1 MLRGN
6 LFKKFSKS
14 TLPKAPNGTEVE
26 GGLPK
31 GYMPTIYQMFE
42 DSGLSAENF
51 LKSDPRKTKLDYIP
65 PSSQFQAL
73 NRPRSIYNPAYGTGV
88 YNADFIND
96 LTYTDGLK
104 TVKNAKDTPSFKE
117 VSNSNNRAWTI
128 PADLNSMFCPDGN
141 CMQST
146 PGLQQKTESIS
157 NDFDKTFERFK
168 SNPGD
173 FQAKYNQLK
182 QQGYETNP
190 FFANSPYKTPSK
202 KLTQTPATLNV
213 EERNNI
219 VLPSQDKIQSPNYN
233 FAIPDLINLPGNND
247 MSSDVYQGSGEMT
260 GLTGQFPT
268 GTPFN
273 YTPVSTK
280 PNNVI
285 KADVYTPPANQN
297 LTGNFPTTTPFNV
310 ATRITNPT
318 NNQKTIPADVN
329 IAGQTNITGTP
340 TGTGTPLEI
349 NQQKGTAP
357 LPNFGVQ
364 TPGFLNTFGQGNNII
379 TGAPFGTTTGK
390 DLNGNES
397 SFQPGYGPQNA
408 TQKVEGVAKKSTRPD
423 YNSMFTL
430 GLGAID
436 MGLGYNEDLKN
447 QRILNESIQ
456 NRQSKPLYDYNYMYG
471 RTTSGGTEYQPTIK
485 AEMGAQITK
494 RFNTPYGA
502 NNVEIEG
509 GEFIQLPDFNT
520 EHAEGPSH
528 EQGGIKTNLPEGTR
542 VYSDHLKPD
551 GSKKTFAQLAKKHD
565 ISSFQKTL
573 DDPFKKQVDK
583 DTATI
588 MLKRNQKKLDDLFN
602 DQQSMNGNSNG
613 EMRDGGI
620 NNPGFR
626 ALPKA
631 VQDQI
636 IANMEYGGYQLPE
649 YGIGGGGTF
658 SQITERMINQGKP
671 GANLLNQNPSQQIL
685 ANTLN
690 SVNPK
695 AQIYTKSNTLQGRT
709 TPTGESS
716 LATAKTPE
724 EYLKPWIGT
733 IKGIEDMTEGQA
745 QEAIYDYSLK
755 NNPESVT
762 EMWTKFGNTNKGK
775 EFSDL
780 TKMFPTGKISKESL
794 TPEVLKSMKKA
805 YIDNK
810 LGARTLMP
818 KTSPTIST
826 TPTTEET
833 PKVEQK
839 ATPPGFTAAKGVK
852 PGNYNK
858 MNFPLAQAIP
868 NVYGLAESQSIFPYA
883 IPEIN
888 APYLKPQTLNI
899 QSQLQDIDNMGTAA
913 VRAGADPLT
922 SYLAGMDAKQR
933 SFQTKQN
940 YDAEGRSKADM
951 FNAQGQLNADQMNA
965 SAFNSVYNQMI
976 GQARDAQSAEKQ
988 AALANMVEK
997 SAKHDQSE
1005 NLKQWYFDNG
1015 VHSYDA
1021 DGNTLQ
1027 MTLNPEGMPTF
1038 NYNKPADKAITAN
1051 TEDKKTKK
1059 AKKGMLVSKA
1069 TSKKSLTK
1077 FK

>member
-1 MLRGN
+1 MLRAN
-6 LFKKFSKS
+6 LYKKFSKS
-14 TLPKAPNGTEVE
+14 NLPKAVDGVDQPSNGNSLNINEN
-26 GGLPK
+26 PK
-31 GYMPTIYQMFE
+31 MNYWGSADNFNFTFKVPSLFNSSNTNQ
-42 DSGLSAENF
+42 GLSA
-51 LKSDPRKTKLDYIP
+51 D
-65 PSSQFQAL
+65 
-73 NRPRSIYNPAYGTGV
+73 
-88 YNADFIND
+88 IN
-96 LTYTDGLK
+96 T
-104 TVKNAKDTPSFKE
+104 A
-117 VSNSNNRAWTI
+117 
-128 PADLNSMFCPDGN
+128 
-141 CMQST
+141 
-146 PGLQQKTESIS
+146 
-157 NDFDKTFERFK
+157 
-168 SNPGD
+168 
-173 FQAKYNQLK
+173 
-182 QQGYETNP
+182 
-190 FFANSPYKTPSK
+190 
-202 KLTQTPATLNV
+202 
-213 EERNNI
+213 
-219 VLPSQDKIQSPNYN
+219 
-233 FAIPDLINLPGNND
+233 
-247 MSSDVYQGSGEMT
+247 GE
-260 GLTGQFPT
+260 
-268 GTPFN
+268 
-273 YTPVSTK
+273 
-280 PNNVI
+280 
-285 KADVYTPPANQN
+285 
-297 LTGNFPTTTPFNV
+297 
-310 ATRITNPT
+310 TRITGEPKGNGSPFV
-318 NNQKTIPADVN
+318 QS
-329 IAGQTNITGTP
+329 IAS
-340 TGTGTPLEI
+340 
-349 NQQKGTAP
+349 
-357 LPNFGVQ
+357 PNFGVQ
-364 TPGFLNTFGQGNNII
+364 TLDFLNTFGQGNNII
-379 TGAPFGTTTGK
+379 TGAPLGTTTGK
-390 DLNGNES
+390 DLNGNQS
-397 SFQPGYGPQNA
+397 SFAPGYGPQTA
-408 TQKVEGVAKKSTRPD
+408 TQKIEGAAKKANLD
-423 YNSMFTL
+423 YNSMFSL

-509 GEFIQLPDFNT
+509 GEFLQLPNFDT

-528 EQGGIKTNLPEGTR
+528 ERGGIKTNLPEGTR
-542 VYSDHLKPD
+542 VYSDHLKPE
-551 GSKKTFAQLAKKHD
+551 GSKKTFAQLAKKYD
-565 ISSFQKTL
+565 ISGYKTTI

-649 YGIGGGGTF
+649 YDGGG
-658 SQITERMINQGKP
+658 
-671 GANLLNQNPSQQIL
+671 
-685 ANTLN
+685 NT
-690 SVNPK
+690 VK
-695 AQIYTKSNTLQGRT
+695 AKIYTKANTPQGSV

-716 LATAKTPE
+716 FAKTKTAE
-724 EYLKPWIGT
+724 EYLQPWLKVIP
-733 IKGIEDMTEGQA
+733 GIETMTEGQA
-745 QEAIYDYSLK
+745 QEAIYNHALK
-755 NNPESVT
+755 NNPESLVD
-762 EMWTKFGNTNKGK
+762 MWTKFGNTNKGK

-780 TKMFPTGKISKESL
+780 TKMFPTGKISKENL
-794 TPEVLKSMKKA
+794 TPEVLASMKKA

-810 LGARTLMP
+810 LGARTVMP
-818 KTSPTIST
+818 TTAT
-826 TPTTEET
+826 TPTTGTTPTTAETKVDKT
-833 PKVEQK
+833 PKVEDK
-839 ATPPGFTAAKGVK
+839 IIPPGFTGVKGVK

-922 SYLAGMDAKQR
+922 SYLAGMDAKQK

-951 FNAQGQLNADQMNA
+951 FNAQGQLNADQYNA

-1005 NLKQWYFDNG
+1005 NLKKWYFDNG